1 MVVVIWHCTRHRLEA
16 FSQFRARSKA
26 ISGVACFADPMGDGS
41 LKPDWSAMVLTPSP
55 KARQVPTVIRVSN
68 SPACTL
74 KPDWSAMVLTPSPN
88 ARQMSAKAR
97 VPNSPEGSFK
107 ADRLAMVSTP
117 SPKARQISA
126 TELGPSTCHLRM
138 MPSHVQRRRSA
149 RRQGRMRGQWRRAAR
164 SGELASQSRSSCRA
178 GPDHRPL
185 SSKA

>member
-97 VPNSPEGSFK
+97 VPSSPEGSFK

-126 TELGPSTCHLRM
+126 TELGPSTCHLQNDAIACAKTPKRKTTRTDAGTVEKG
-138 MPSHVQRRRSA
+138 SKKRRI
-149 RRQGRMRGQWRRAAR
+149 GQPV
-164 SGELASQSRSSCRA
+164 EI
-178 GPDHRPL
+178 
-185 SSKA
+185 